1 MCIIL
6 LSRLFRRTVPGI
18 YASAAIAKY
27 QFVLGKPARSEKS
40 SGNVSTA
47 FLQEW
52 REMMTLSNHLI
63 EGIFYSHC
71 DLWYVIRSLE
81 PDLTSAAGRERRRGI
96 ACEHPDL
103 RLRMEVTN
111 AMW

>member
-1 MCIIL
+1 MCITL

-27 QFVLGKPARSEKS
+27 QYPGSRREAKTLLVMFIK
-40 SGNVSTA
+40 A

-63 EGIFYSHC
+63 KGIFYIHC
-71 DLWYVIRSLE
+71 DVWYVIRSLE
-81 PDLTSAAGRERRRGI
+81 PDLTSAAGRERQRGI

-111 AMW
+111 AIW